1 MPNDGELVELFAK
14 TCDDG
19 DLRRKILVDNL
30 ARLYWPSGLE
40 K

>member
-19 DLRRKILVDNL
+19 DLRRKILVDNSTK
-30 ARLYWPSGLE
+30 LYWADAT
-40 K
+40 KK